1 MRTTLDLPDD
11 LLRRAKIKAVETGST
26 LRQLVVD
33 ALQREMSDPAR
44 PQRRLVRPPVK
55 LAPDAPLRK
64 LSPRDVKRL
73 DAESVSKSD
82 QVKAHALHR

>member
-1 MRTTLDLPDD
+1 MRTTLDLPDE

-44 PQRRLVRPPVK
+44 PRRRLERPPVK
-55 LAPDAPLRK
+55 LSSDAPLRK

-82 QVKAHALHR
+82 EAKTHALHR